1 MDMRFQ
7 RSQIRDQRPEEKVRL
22 HIERLIV
29 DPSLLANGSSRGLQA
44 AIETE
49 LTKLVRDHGLV
60 GLTSGALYQLPARDM
75 HLAPKSTVPRVGAQI
90 ARTVHTALS
99 PESGRAAAQERHR

>member
-1 MDMRFQ
+1 MGMNFQ
-7 RSQIRDQRPEEKVRL
+7 RSAGISL

-29 DPSLLANGSSRGLQA
+29 DALLLPNSSSRGLQA

-49 LTKLVRDHGLV
+49 LARLVRDHGLV
-60 GLTSGALYQLPARDM
+60 GLTSVALYRLPTRGM
-75 HLAPKSTVPRVGAQI
+75 HLAPKSAAPQIGEQI
-90 ARTVHTALS
+90 ARTVHTGLS

>member
-1 MDMRFQ
+1 MTPE
-7 RSQIRDQRPEEKVRL
+7 RSVQL

-29 DPSLLANGSSRGLQA
+29 DASLLPDGNSRGLQA

-49 LTKLVRDHGLV
+49 LTNLVREHGLV
-60 GLTSGALYQLPARDM
+60 GLTSSALYRLPARDM
-75 HLAPKSTVPRVGAQI
+75 KIAPQSNVPQVGGQI

-99 PESGRAAAQERHR
+99 PKSGRAAATDRHR